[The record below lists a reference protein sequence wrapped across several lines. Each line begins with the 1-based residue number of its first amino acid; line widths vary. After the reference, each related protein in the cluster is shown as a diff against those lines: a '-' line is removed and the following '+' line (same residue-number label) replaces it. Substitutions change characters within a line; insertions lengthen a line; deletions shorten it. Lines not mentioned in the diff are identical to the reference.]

1 MRRKIYLF
9 ASLVAFTVPALGFA
23 ADNPD
28 FQEGQTTVQEM
39 RGYFEGRKEEY
50 RQYLADLEAYNQAII
65 AQQEWD
71 NNRINEDRRQQQTQ
85 DEMQDDINRQ
95 SNECPQQATCQQG
108 IMNLVTQANLLSQ
121 TCPQKPTE
129 QERLSC
135 QQTADS
141 LHAQAY
147 QQSMGCPYTSE
158 YQSLQACQQGV
169 AEGPARMQD
178 QAGEYA
184 AYRQS
189 QEGTRPVVGPR
200 PTFHDNTAELDK
212 AYVFNENQVLEE
224 KVNVVGERNMTD
236 EQGGEINTEQD
247 VRNYYDRNYT
257 AGSVGITTYND
268 VNASLN
274 ARRIIDAQIEAE
286 HPQQ

>member
-23 ADNPD
+23 ADDPN

-39 RGYFEGRKEEY
+39 RGYFEGRKAEY
-50 RQYLADLEAYNQAII
+50 QQYLVDLAAYNQAII

-71 NNRINEDRRQQQTQ
+71 NNRINEDQQQQQTQ
-85 DEMQDDINRQ
+85 DDMQDDIDQQ
-95 SNECPQQATCQQG
+95 SQQCPQQATCQQE
-108 IMNLVTQANLLSQ
+108 IMNLITQANMLSQ

-135 QQTADS
+135 QQTAES

-147 QQSMGCPYTSE
+147 QRTMVCPYTAE
-158 YQSLQACQQGV
+158 DQSRQSCQQGV
-169 AEGPARMQD
+169 AEGPSRMQE
-178 QAGEYA
+178 QAGEYV

-189 QEGTRPVVGPR
+189 QEGTRPVVGPQ

-212 AYVFNENQVLEE
+212 AYVFDQGQVLQE
-224 KVNVVGERNMTD
+224 KINVVGERNMTD
-236 EQGGEINTEQD
+236 ENGNPITNEED
-247 VRNYYDRNYT
+247 VRNYYNRNY
-257 AGSVGITTYND
+257 
-268 VNASLN
+268 
-274 ARRIIDAQIEAE
+274 
-286 HPQQ
+286 